1 MITHAIPGRI
11 RFRHG
16 TPMTEERLEQLVKG
30 ILDLAPS
37 ATVERNSGTGS
48 ILIRFLENEAGPAI
62 QELLGA
68 GGGPVGANC
77 PGRNVLAWPPMKQI
91 KRGMALSL
99 AASLGF
105 LAARREGGHALLGG
119 VFLGLLAR
127 HAWVYRKRLWK

>member
-16 TPMTEERLEQLVKG
+16 TAMTEERLEQLVKG
-30 ILDLAPS
+30 IRDLAPS
-37 ATVERNSGTGS
+37 ATVERNPGTGS

-62 QELLGA
+62 LELLGA
-68 GGGPVGANC
+68 GPAVANC
-77 PGRNVLAWPPMKQI
+77 PGRGVLAWPPMKQI

-99 AASLGF
+99 AASLGL